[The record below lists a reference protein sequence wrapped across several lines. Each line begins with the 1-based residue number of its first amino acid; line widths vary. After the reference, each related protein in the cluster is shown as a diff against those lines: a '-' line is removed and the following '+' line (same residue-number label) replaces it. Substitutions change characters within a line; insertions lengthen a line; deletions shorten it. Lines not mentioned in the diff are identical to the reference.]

1 MREYQWNYK
10 QNHKKEISEY
20 NKEYNEKN
28 RQILKE
34 KRNEKFICECGY
46 NVSRRNAIKHKF
58 SKRHI
63 DAFLHRRCCKEN
75 CQRRSRKSGLLLTS
89 PLPPI

>member
-58 SKRHI
+58 SKRHNDI
-63 DAFLHRRCCKEN
+63 MKALIN
-75 CQRRSRKSGLLLTS
+75 PLTFQHIS
-89 PLPPI
+89 KD